1 MRCRFRRS
9 AYDLLATEEVGSLG
23 AGAPVHA
30 CACEDAA
37 TPASGYRSDP
47 EHRSRAPI
55 SFPKP
60 GLQAPQRRPSPGSV
74 GVHSPSHPMT
84 GQHTSAAGPP
94 QGANCSPAFG
104 GSAAAE
110 LANEAASVGVLL

>member
-23 AGAPVHA
+23 AGALVHA
-30 CACEDAA
+30 CACEDTAL
-37 TPASGYRSDP
+37 PAPGYRSDP

-55 SFPKP
+55 SYPKP

-74 GVHSPSHPMT
+74 GVHSRSDPMS
-84 GQHTSAAGPP
+84 GQHTSAAEPFH
-94 QGANCSPAFG
+94 GAGAPAFG
-104 GSAAAE
+104 GSAVAE
-110 LANEAASVGVLL
+110 LANEAASVGAH